1 MSARVEELKSLPV
14 VKESPLYERVRGDR
28 VRCLVCARG
37 CSIPEGGRGFCRTR
51 VNVGGRL
58 YTIVYGDLSAVESR
72 PIESWARLGLSL

>member
-1 MSARVEELKSLPV
+1 MSARVEGLTSLPV
-14 VKESPLYERVRGDR
+14 VRESPLYEKAGGGR

-72 PIESWARLGLSL
+72 PIESWAHPGLSL